1 MGLEF
6 LKRVQMATL
15 VVGVIAFA
23 FVALYYDLRFGLGL
37 LIGCLWGVG
46 NFWAITRVLTVV
58 MTRGQID
65 QRRALIF
72 AAIKFPVLYIV
83 GFVLLRSG
91 WFEPISLVAGFS
103 LLFLVVL
110 LKALGRV
117 VLQLDGRPQAK
128 EAHPGI

>member
-6 LKRVQMATL
+6 LKRVQRATL

-23 FVALYYDLRFGLGL
+23 FVGLYYDVSFGLGM
-37 LIGCLWGVG
+37 LIGCLWGVA
-46 NFWAITRVLTVV
+46 NFWAITRVLTAV
-58 MTRGQID
+58 MTRGPID
-65 QRRALIF
+65 RHRAFIF
-72 AAIKFPVLYIV
+72 AAIKFPVLYV
-83 GFVLLRSG
+83 AGFLLLRSG

-128 EAHPGI
+128 EAHPSV